1 MSTVD
6 IDKLRYTITYE
17 VNKAFLCDQAT
28 IDSDFNGSWQEW
40 LDWFAKEEMS
50 EVMTGLGED
59 PTSIKVGDP
68 TTHLKAELLAKIDT
82 LPVYD
87 RSLFRDGYTDDPKDR
102 RDMLERTPVIKLLE
116 EL

>member
-6 IDKLRYTITYE
+6 IDSKNIRIGMLRQWLNEERIKDAKYFVTNEELE
-17 VNKAFLCDQAT
+17 VWLAPAFAHQR
-28 IDSDFNGSWQEW
+28 
-40 LDWFAKEEMS
+40 
-50 EVMTGLGED
+50 
-59 PTSIKVGDP
+59 
-68 TTHLKAELLAKIDT
+68 THLKAELLAKIES

-102 RDMLERTPVIKLLE
+102 RDMLERTPVIKILE